1 MSKSLKYIRFISY
14 LAMYSAMYIILKY
27 VATFIPF
34 LVMPNGGMI
43 EMELIAVMLA
53 SYHLGWKGG
62 AMVALLSW
70 LVTIV
75 LGFPMYFV
83 NPIQVLLDYVLPLL
97 VCGLASVLW
106 PFKTLNRRAAMIAGI
121 IVAASA
127 VAGVLL
133 CYPVSVLTV
142 AAAIAIG
149 VLAGVFIWWY
159 ASSQKPFGIIISMVL
174 KYLFTVISGAYFWA
188 EGAAAGSNA
197 AWLFSLNYN
206 LGYNLVTMVVCIIAV
221 PVLFDRV
228 VRKFTN

>member
-121 IVAASA
+121 IVA
-127 VAGVLL
+127 
-133 CYPVSVLTV
+133 
-142 AAAIAIG
+142 
-149 VLAGVFIWWY
+149 F
-159 ASSQKPFGIIISMVL
+159 
-174 KYLFTVISGAYFWA
+174 
-188 EGAAAGSNA
+188 
-197 AWLFSLNYN
+197 
-206 LGYNLVTMVVCIIAV
+206 
-221 PVLFDRV
+221 
-228 VRKFTN
+228 